1 MIVYH
6 VLRGVEIFVTISIG
20 FWLITQTYELRWDNL
35 GIKIGLGTIIFLL
48 EMVVFLNSFWFQFS
62 GIEYIYIFG
71 VFLALSIIFFRI
83 SLLKAS
89 VHCMLYWEGLLFTH
103 LMIIFACSYLTKK
116 TIDEYNKDMS
126 SIDLVYILN
135 VFVVVFL
142 MLFLCKKR
150 KGKEF
155 LKLYRKNDYIY
166 LCILLIAEW
175 FIMLRFFSNNVSVT
189 DNGNKILLGM
199 FWLIGL
205 ITLAIIYITYNSY
218 LAERHHAHLL
228 KLKYAAV
235 EEQYEYILENYQ
247 TKRRQIHDSNQRIN
261 LLKMY
266 IQSGQIEEA
275 CNYIDE
281 IQDKINTEGIKIGIG
296 MEEIDFILDS
306 KITKAEKFDISIR
319 TDMDV
324 CFCPLGRDDLCVL
337 LGNLLDNAIEAVKEI
352 SEKGRRKIF
361 LKLKTVNNMFLLEIK
376 NTYIGERKIINNKYT
391 TTKKNKELH
400 GLGLD
405 SCRSIVECYDGIM
418 EILDEND
425 QFIVVVTIFQDKK
438 KVQ

>member
-281 IQDKINTEGIKIGIG
+281 IQDKINTERIKIGIG

-352 SEKGRRKIF
+352 SEKERRKIF

-425 QFIVVVTIFQDKK
+425 QFIVEVTIFQDKK